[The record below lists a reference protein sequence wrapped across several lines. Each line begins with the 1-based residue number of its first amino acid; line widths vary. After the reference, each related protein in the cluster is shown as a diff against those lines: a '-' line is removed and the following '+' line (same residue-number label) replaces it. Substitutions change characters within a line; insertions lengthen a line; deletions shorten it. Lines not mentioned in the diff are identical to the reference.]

1 MELLA
6 PINMSELGKK
16 IMGQFS
22 ATIPWM
28 RA

>member
-6 PINMSELGKK
+6 PINISEPGKK
-16 IMGQFS
+16 IIGQFS